1 MRMSKLI
8 AAASSLALVVACST
22 PTFAQSARRNAAAD
36 PDMKE
41 LAAYTLTMDGL
52 NKVDRVNKDIIAA
65 IQKNPGLAPK
75 DDDSVGDA
83 KTLSDMEKKINA
95 VPVMATALKQEGMS
109 ARDYAKF
116 TMAMM
121 QASFALIGKQM
132 SAKTGKPFQLP
143 AEINPANVTFVEQ
156 HQADLKKLEESYQ
169 QMNAGK

>member
-1 MRMSKLI
+1 MSKFL
-8 AAASSLALVVACST
+8 AAASSLALVLASST
-22 PTFAQSARRNAAAD
+22 LAFGQSARRNAAAD
-36 PDMKE
+36 PDLQE

-75 DDDSVGDA
+75 DDDSAGDA

-95 VPVMATALKQEGMS
+95 VPVMASALKQEGLS

-121 QASFALIGKQM
+121 QASFALVGKQM

-156 HQADLKKLEESYQ
+156 HQADLKKLEQSYQ
-169 QMNAGK
+169 QVNGGK